1 MTQMSQPWLQRLSEI
16 DDRVKQLKKHVLV
29 MRKISGKTV
38 DNRTLLDQMYPE
50 FKSKVDRMHKQQQEA
65 ASARNQST
73 PPSDDN
79 NTGARTSILK
89 DQTHEQQQEAAASA
103 RNQST
108 PPSDNSNKG
117 AISLVVGALAAGA
130 IAYWYTASNIKKL
143 NKDIVDLKAKVDE
156 LHTTNKRS
164 EKELKAKIKEI
175 KELTEQLK
183 QSDGKN
189 EELKVKLFEAQQSLC
204 QIIKNNTKF
213 KKLEKTSAYR
223 ASIRMTDSMVTTVSE
238 NFKKLTSGLSSLF
251 TRRSGGA
258 AACGNTSR
266 RSRNTGGTRK
276 RRR

>member
-1 MTQMSQPWLQRLSEI
+1 MSQPWLQRLSEI

>member
-1 MTQMSQPWLQRLSEI
+1 MYINNQLEDMPEWFVNYVHSGASDSGASDCVGVQQPDVFER
-16 DDRVKQLKKHVLV
+16 
-29 MRKISGKTV
+29 
-38 DNRTLLDQMYPE
+38 
-50 FKSKVDRMHKQQQEA
+50 QEL
-65 ASARNQST
+65 ARNQST
-73 PPSDDN
+73 TNNGTRSSLVVDMPETGDRRMFIIKKPQNVDSSLFEDEGIPPSDD
-79 NTGARTSILK
+79 
-89 DQTHEQQQEAAASA
+89 
-103 RNQST
+103 
-108 PPSDNSNKG
+108 SNKG
-117 AISLVVGALAAGA
+117 AISLAVGLIIGAAF
-130 IAYWYTASNIKKL
+130 AYLYNDSNIKKL

-164 EKELKAKIKEI
+164 EKELKSKIKEI
-175 KELTEQLK
+175 TELTEQLR

-189 EELKVKLFEAQQSLC
+189 KELKVKLFEAQQSLC
-204 QIIKNNTKF
+204 QIIKNNPKF

-223 ASIRMTDSMVTTVSE
+223 ASVRMTDSMVTTVSE